1 MGAGACAGVWSAA
14 AGAAT
19 VTRATQ
25 RITRT
30 MADTPYLAC
39 IIAQARAAAR
49 DKGLDYI
56 GQTEHA
62 VRAVP
67 AAQPDMTA
75 SATLQAING
84 WQRG

>member
-1 MGAGACAGVWSAA
+1 
-14 AGAAT
+14 
-19 VTRATQ
+19 
-25 RITRT
+25 